1 MTIRKTLEQANA
13 EKGYSDIEKYDSLA
27 DADIERMIAEDS
39 DLAPPTE
46 RLAPLLDVRV
56 IRRKLGFTQ
65 RQLAEKLCIP
75 LATLRDWEHGRGQTD
90 PAVQALLRILDK
102 IPEPALRAL
111 GDPAKRRTEEGW

>member
-13 EKGYSDIEKYDSLA
+13 EKGYFDAEKFDSLA

-65 RQLAEKLCIP
+65 RQFAEKLCIP
-75 LATLRDWEHGRGQTD
+75 LATLRDWEHGRGRTD

-102 IPEPALRAL
+102 IPEPALHAL
-111 GDPAKRRTEEGW
+111 DDPARKPD

>member
-1 MTIRKTLEQANA
+1 MTVRKTLEQANA
-13 EKGYSDIEKYDSLA
+13 EKGYFDIEKFDSLA

-56 IRRKLGFTQ
+56 IRGKLGFTQ
-65 RQLAEKLCIP
+65 RQFAGKLGIP

-102 IPEPALRAL
+102 IPGPALHAL
-111 GDPAKRRTEEGW
+111 DDPAGKPS

>member
-13 EKGYSDIEKYDSLA
+13 EKGHFDPEKFDSFA
-27 DADIERMIAEDS
+27 DVDIERMIAEDS

-46 RLAPLLDVRV
+46 RLAPLLAVRDV
-56 IRRKLGFTQ
+56 RRKLGFTR

-75 LATLRDWEHGRGQTD
+75 LATLRDWEHGHGQTD

-102 IPEPALRAL
+102 IPESALRAL
-111 GDPAKRRTEEGW
+111 DDPAREPD